1 MELAFDLWMLFWW
14 SIGTTSLVSLFASV
28 LFLEIA
34 VLLPWDAGAPCEN
47 DILTVEVFQ
56 WHVVL
61 QIASVMHV

>member
-1 MELAFDLWMLFWW
+1 MELALDLWMLFWR
-14 SIGTTSLVSLFASV
+14 SICTTSLLSLFTAV

-61 QIASVMHV
+61 

>member
-1 MELAFDLWMLFWW
+1 MELALDLWMLFWR
-14 SIGTTSLVSLFASV
+14 SICTTSLVRLFTSV

-47 DILTVEVFQ
+47 DNLTVEVFQ

-61 QIASVMHV
+61 